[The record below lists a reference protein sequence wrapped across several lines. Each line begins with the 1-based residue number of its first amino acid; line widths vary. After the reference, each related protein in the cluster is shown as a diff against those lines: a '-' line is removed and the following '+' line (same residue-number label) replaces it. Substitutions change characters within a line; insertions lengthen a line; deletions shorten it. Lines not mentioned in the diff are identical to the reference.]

1 MDDLVDVLLD
11 KETAAS
17 DISDKMKDLL
27 FAKAAGRVDGVKP
40 DIAASMFS
48 NNNETEYETAQ
59 QNEVDQEHEEEP
71 NE

>member
-48 NNNETEYETAQ
+48 NNNETEVETEP
-59 QNEVDQEHEEEP
+59 QNEVDQEPEEEP